1 MCPTTLGR
9 IETRVATITLP
20 AIFAGILSL
29 VFWDASWIALIGIY
43 LLLGIALDI
52 FVYSW
57 LFRYQPPWMTFV
69 LAVAEF
75 GLLYVLVV
83 ALDDID
89 LTLWETIAVYWIS
102 WILAIWTK
110 IAVLPIVSLTYLESS
125 GEFRRPEWSIPPQRE
140 VLPII
145 AAVPAGGRAVVATGP
160 AGRVPPP
167 PAEPSGT
174 RGEVPEPVPG
184 PIEHELEATGALG
197 REQPA
202 FEPEGARRRR
212 GSAARRYGMIVY
224 SYVVVGATIVAETA
238 YFLVA

>member
-29 VFWDASWIALIGIY
+29 VFWDGSWIALIGLY

-83 ALDDID
+83 GLDDID
-89 LTLWETIAVYWIS
+89 LSLTETIAVYWVS

-110 IAVLPIVSLTYLESS
+110 IVVLPILSLTYLESS

-145 AAVPAGGRAVVATGP
+145 AAVPSGAVVTSGTA
-160 AGRVPPP
+160 ALVPPP
-167 PAEPSGT
+167 PAKPSGT

-184 PIEHELEATGALG
+184 PIERELEAPGALSA
-197 REQPA
+197 RPA
-202 FEPEGARRRR
+202 PFRAEGQRPRR
-212 GSAARRYGMIVY
+212 GSAARRSGVIVY
-224 SYVVVGATIVAETA
+224 CYAVVLVTIAAETA
-238 YFLVA
+238 YFISV

>member
-1 MCPTTLGR
+1 MCPTILGR
-9 IETRVATITLP
+9 IETRVAIITLP

-29 VFWDASWIALIGIY
+29 VQWRPSWIALIGLY
-43 LLLGIALDI
+43 LLLGIALDV

-83 ALDDID
+83 LLDDID
-89 LTLWETIAVYWIS
+89 LSLTETIAVYWVS

-110 IAVLPIVSLTYLESS
+110 IVLLPIFSLTYLESA
-125 GEFRRPEWSIPPQRE
+125 GEFRRPEWSIPPKQE

-145 AAVPAGGRAVVATGP
+145 AAIPGVGAVAMGAAAVA
-160 AGRVPPP
+160 APPP
-167 PAEPSGT
+167 TTEAAGQ

-184 PIEHELEATGALG
+184 PIERELEATGARASG
-197 REQPA
+197 SAA
-202 FEPEGARRRR
+202 FHPEDPQRRR
-212 GSAARRYGMIVY
+212 GSAARRGWMIAY
-224 SYVVVGATIVAETA
+224 SYALVAATIVAEIA
-238 YFLVA
+238 YFIYR